1 MKIIYFIVGMFIC
14 QLSFSQTSGSVTQG
28 LGTTT
33 TANLMPACSSNH
45 VTPIGTIKSTDNK
58 TWIVPAENNF
68 LTATKLSDLHNSCN
82 NITPTS
88 LTNADL
94 SNVPTTVIDEQG
106 EVITGYIFA
115 DNYFELYI
123 NGILVG
129 IDAVPFTPFNSS
141 VVKFKVSKPY
151 TIAVKLVDWE
161 ENLGLGSEIQSANS
175 LYHPGDGG
183 FIAQFSDGTKTDA
196 SWKAQTFYIAPI
208 QDLNTV
214 KELTDGTHST
224 STATTTPTCNANCY
238 GIHYDMPS
246 DWYSKNF
253 NDAAWPNAYLYT
265 ASQVT
270 TQAAYTNFASTAW
283 SNASFI
289 WSSNLIL
296 DNVVLVRKT
305 VGTTT
310 NTNELKESNLFNINN
325 PFENEIQI
333 TASQNLSNTAIVLT
347 DITGKEIQQWNNIN
361 TPENQTMTLQILNEL
376 KTGLYFIVIK
386 TSKGYYN
393 YKLLKK

>member
-1 MKIIYFIVGMFIC
+1 MFIC

-88 LTNADL
+88 LNNADL

-106 EVITGYIFA
+106 ELITGYIFA

-123 NGILVG
+123 NGVLVG
-129 IDAVPFTPFNSS
+129 VDAVPFTPFNSS

-161 ENLGLGSEIQSANS
+161 ENIGLGSEIQSASS

-183 FIAQFSDGTKTDA
+183 FIAQFSDGTITDA
-196 SWKAQTFYIAPI
+196 TWKAQTFYIAPI
-208 QDLNTV
+208 QDLSTV

-265 ASQVT
+265 AAQVT
-270 TQAAYTNFASTAW
+270 NQAAYTNFASTAW
-283 SNASFI
+283 SKANFI

-296 DNVVLVRKT
+296 DNLVLVRKT
-305 VGTTT
+305 VGTIT
-310 NTNELKESNLFNINN
+310 NINELNESNLFKINN
-325 PFENEIQI
+325 PFENEILI
-333 TASQNLSNTAIVLT
+333 TANQNLDKAAIALT
-347 DITGKEIQQWNNIN
+347 DITGKEIHQWNNIN
-361 TPENQTMTLQILNEL
+361 INTNETLNLPITTELNS
-376 KTGLYFIVIK
+376 GLYFMVIK
-386 TSKGYYN
+386 TNKGYYN

>member
-28 LGTTT
+28 LGITT

-58 TWIVPAENNF
+58 TWIVPSENNF

-88 LTNADL
+88 LANADL

-123 NGILVG
+123 NGVLVG
-129 IDAVPFTPFNSS
+129 VDAVPFTPFNSS

-161 ENLGLGSEIQSANS
+161 ENVGLGSEIQSASS

-183 FIAQFSDGTKTDA
+183 FIAQFSDGTITDA
-196 SWKAQTFYIAPI
+196 TWKAQTFYIAPI

-214 KELTDGTHST
+214 KELSDGTHST
-224 STATTTPTCNANCY
+224 STATTTPTCNGNCY

-265 ASQVT
+265 AAQVT
-270 TQAAYTNFASTAW
+270 NQAAYTNFASTAW
-283 SNASFI
+283 SKASFI

-305 VGTTT
+305 VGAST
-310 NTNELKESNLFNINN
+310 NINELEESNLFKINN
-325 PFENEIQI
+325 PFENEILI
-333 TASQNLSNTAIVLT
+333 TANQNWNDAAIVLT
-347 DITGKEIQQWNNIN
+347 DITGKKIQQWNNIKAN
-361 TPENQTMTLQILNEL
+361 ANETLALAITTELNS
-376 KTGLYFIVIK
+376 GLYFMVIK
-386 TSKGYYN
+386 TNKGYYN

>member
-1 MKIIYFIVGMFIC
+1 MKIIYFIIGMFIY
-14 QLSFSQTSGSVTQG
+14 QLSFAQTSGSVTQG

-68 LTATKLSDLHNSCN
+68 LTANKLSDLHNSCN
-82 NITPTS
+82 NITPTT
-88 LTNADL
+88 LNNANL
-94 SNVPTTVIDEQG
+94 SGVPTTVIDEQG
-106 EVITGYIFA
+106 EVIIGYIFA

-123 NGILVG
+123 NGVLVG
-129 IDAVPFTPFNSS
+129 VDAVPFTPFNSS

-151 TIAVKLVDWE
+151 TIAIKLVDWE
-161 ENLGLGSEIQSANS
+161 ENVGLGSEIQSANS

-183 FIAQFSDGTKTDA
+183 FIAQFSDGTITDA
-196 SWKAQTFYIAPI
+196 TWKAQTFYIAPI

-214 KELTDGTHST
+214 KELSDGTHST
-224 STATTTPTCNANCY
+224 TTASTTPTCNANCY

-246 DWYSKNF
+246 DWFSKDY
-253 NDAAWPNAYLYT
+253 NDATWPNAYLYT
-265 ASQVT
+265 AAQVT
-270 TQAAYTNFASTAW
+270 NQAAYNNFASTAW
-283 SNASFI
+283 DKASFI

-305 VGTTT
+305 VGQSTA
-310 NTNELKESNLFNINN
+310 TNEIKECNLFKVNN
-325 PFENEIQI
+325 PFENDILI
-333 TASQNLSNTAIVLT
+333 TSNQNLDAAAIVLT
-347 DITGKEIQQWNNIN
+347 DITGKEMQQWNILGA
-361 TPENQTMTLQILNEL
+361 PANQSLTLRTTKDLNP
-376 KTGLYFIVIK
+376 GLYFILIN

>member
-1 MKIIYFIVGMFIC
+1 MKTIQFILGLFIYQI
-14 QLSFSQTSGSVTQG
+14 SFAQTSGSVTQG

-33 TANLMPACSSNH
+33 TANLMPACSGNH

-129 IDAVPFTPFNSS
+129 VDAVPFTPFNSS

-161 ENLGLGSEIQSANS
+161 EN
-175 LYHPGDGG
+175 
-183 FIAQFSDGTKTDA
+183 
-196 SWKAQTFYIAPI
+196 
-208 QDLNTV
+208 
-214 KELTDGTHST
+214 
-224 STATTTPTCNANCY
+224 
-238 GIHYDMPS
+238 
-246 DWYSKNF
+246 
-253 NDAAWPNAYLYT
+253 
-265 ASQVT
+265 
-270 TQAAYTNFASTAW
+270 
-283 SNASFI
+283 
-289 WSSNLIL
+289 
-296 DNVVLVRKT
+296 
-305 VGTTT
+305 VG
-310 NTNELKESNLFNINN
+310 
-325 PFENEIQI
+325 
-333 TASQNLSNTAIVLT
+333 
-347 DITGKEIQQWNNIN
+347 
-361 TPENQTMTLQILNEL
+361 
-376 KTGLYFIVIK
+376 
-386 TSKGYYN
+386 
-393 YKLLKK
+393 

>member
-1 MKIIYFIVGMFIC
+1 MKKVYLIFSVLLSNIC
-14 QLSFSQTSGSVTQG
+14 FAQTSGSVTQG

-45 VTPIGTIKSTDNK
+45 VTPIGTINSTDNK
-58 TWIVPAENNF
+58 TWIVPAENSF
-68 LTATKLSDLHNSCN
+68 LTATKLSDLHNTCN

-88 LTNADL
+88 LTNANL
-94 SNVPTTVIDEQG
+94 SNVPTTIIDEQG

-123 NGILVG
+123 NGILIGV
-129 IDAVPFTPFNSS
+129 DAVPFTPFNSS

-161 ENLGLGSEIQSANS
+161 ENLGLGSEIQNTTT

-183 FIAQFSDGTKTDA
+183 FIAQFSDGTVTDA

-214 KELTDGTHST
+214 KELSDGTHST
-224 STATTTPTCNANCY
+224 TTATTSPTCNANCY
-238 GIHYDMPS
+238 GIHYDMPTN
-246 DWYSKNF
+246 WYNKNF
-253 NDAAWPNAYLYT
+253 NDSAWPNAYLYT

-270 TQAAYTNFASTAW
+270 NQAAYTNFASTAW
-283 SNASFI
+283 SKASFI

-310 NTNELKESNLFNINN
+310 ATQDLKESNLFKIINPIENDILITVNQNI
-325 PFENEIQI
+325 
-333 TASQNLSNTAIVLT
+333 SNSSIVLT
-347 DITGKEIQQWNNIN
+347 DITGNVIQSWSNIT
-361 TPENQTMTLQILNEL
+361 TPANQTLTLQLLPEI
-376 KTGLYFIVIK
+376 KKGIYFIIIK
-386 TSKGYYN
+386 TSNEFYN
-393 YKLLKK
+393 YKLLK

>member
-1 MKIIYFIVGMFIC
+1 MKNLYFI
-14 QLSFSQTSGSVTQG
+14 LSLLLCKIGFAQTSGSVTQG

-45 VTPIGTIKSTDNK
+45 VTPIGTITSTDSK
-58 TWIVPAENNF
+58 TWIVPSENNF
-68 LTATKLSDLHNSCN
+68 ATANKLSDLHNTCN
-82 NITPTS
+82 NITPAS
-88 LTNADL
+88 LAAADL
-94 SNVPTTVIDEQG
+94 SAVPTTVIDEQG
-106 EVITGYIFA
+106 EVITAYIFA

-151 TIAVKLVDWE
+151 TIAVRLVDWE

-214 KELTDGTHST
+214 KELSDGKHST
-224 STATTTPTCNANCY
+224 TTATTTPTCNANCY
-238 GIHYDMPS
+238 GIHYDIPS
-246 DWYSKNF
+246 DWTSKTY
-253 NDAAWPNAYLYT
+253 NDSSWPNAYLYT

-270 TQAAYTNFASTAW
+270 NQAAYTNFASTAW

-305 VGTTT
+305 VNATTSI
-310 NTNELKESNLFNINN
+310 EEMKHANLFHINN
-325 PFENEIQI
+325 PIENK
-333 TASQNLSNTAIVLT
+333 IVLT
-347 DITGKEIQQWNNIN
+347 SKLSIVDAKLVLSSNTGEEIQEWNKIDIN
-361 TPENQTMTLQILNEL
+361 ENQEISLQILTEL
-376 KTGLYFIVIK
+376 KSGIYFISIK
-386 TSKGYYN
+386 TKNGFDT
-393 YKLLKK
+393 YKLLKQ

>member
-1 MKIIYFIVGMFIC
+1 
-14 QLSFSQTSGSVTQG
+14 
-28 LGTTT
+28 
-33 TANLMPACSSNH
+33 MPACSSNH

-58 TWIVPAENNF
+58 TWIVPSENNF
-68 LTATKLSDLHNSCN
+68 LAATKLSDLHNSCN

-88 LTNADL
+88 LANADL

-123 NGILVG
+123 NGVLVG
-129 IDAVPFTPFNSS
+129 VDAVPFTPFNSS

-161 ENLGLGSEIQSANS
+161 ENVGLGSEIQSASS

-183 FIAQFSDGTKTDA
+183 FIAQFSDGTITDA
-196 SWKAQTFYIAPI
+196 TWKAQTFYIAPI

-214 KELTDGTHST
+214 KELSDGTHST
-224 STATTTPTCNANCY
+224 STATTTPTCNGNCY

-265 ASQVT
+265 AAQVT
-270 TQAAYTNFASTAW
+270 NQAAYTNFASTAW
-283 SNASFI
+283 SKASFI

-305 VGTTT
+305 VGAST
-310 NTNELKESNLFNINN
+310 NINELEESNLFKINN
-325 PFENEIQI
+325 PFENEILI
-333 TASQNLSNTAIVLT
+333 TANQNWNDAAIVLT
-347 DITGKEIQQWNNIN
+347 DITGKKIQQWNNIKAN
-361 TPENQTMTLQILNEL
+361 ANETLALAITTELNS
-376 KTGLYFIVIK
+376 GLYFMVIK
-386 TSKGYYN
+386 TNKGYYN

>member
-1 MKIIYFIVGMFIC
+1 MKRKFFILSLFIC
-14 QLSFSQTSGSVTQG
+14 QLSFGQTSGSVTQG

-33 TANLMPACSSNH
+33 TANLMPTCTSNH
-45 VTPIGTIKSTDNK
+45 VTPIGSIKSTDNK

-68 LTATKLSDLHNSCN
+68 LTATKLSDLHNTCN
-82 NITPTS
+82 NVTPS
-88 LTNADL
+88 SL
-94 SNVPTTVIDEQG
+94 SNANLSAVPTTVIDEQG

-123 NGILVG
+123 NGVLVG
-129 IDAVPFTPFNSS
+129 VDAVPFTPFNSS

-161 ENLGLGSEIQSANS
+161 ENVGLGSEIQSASS

-183 FIAQFSDGTKTDA
+183 FIAQFSDGTVTDA
-196 SWKAQTFYIAPI
+196 TWKAQTFYIAPI

-214 KELTDGTHST
+214 KELSDGTHST
-224 STATTTPTCNANCY
+224 TTASTTPTCNANCY
-238 GIHYDMPS
+238 GIHYDMPT
-246 DWYSKNF
+246 DWYSKDYS
-253 NDAAWPNAYLYT
+253 DAAWPNAYLYT
-265 ASQVT
+265 AAQVT
-270 TQAAYTNFASTAW
+270 NQAAYTNFASTAW
-283 SNASFI
+283 DKASFI

-305 VGTTT
+305 VGKTTAI
-310 NTNELKESNLFNINN
+310 NDIKESNFFKINN

-333 TASQNLSNTAIVLT
+333 TANQNLRNATIVLN
-347 DITGKEIQQWNNIN
+347 DITGKEMQQWNNLEAQAN
-361 TPENQTMTLQILNEL
+361 KTLTLQITNEL
-376 KTGLYFIVIK
+376 NSGLYFMIIK
-386 TSKGYYN
+386 TSNGYFN